1 MCYYESESKI
11 CSETTIST
19 VNSLHICWNLDVTYF
34 VPSLAM
40 GAFRSSA
47 PKVCCAQKSLF

>member
-19 VNSLHICWNLDVTYF
+19 VNSLHISWNLDVTYF
-34 VPSLAM
+34 VP
-40 GAFRSSA
+40 G
-47 PKVCCAQKSLF
+47 P